1 MKVIVRWLQD
11 LFIPSAISLVVP
23 LALMSLNRWVE
34 ISGWKQSYQLALLH
48 SSWKCFALTNTSFS
62 LCSELDTDK
71 KVGSPSL
78 TSEQMAPRGQLVF
91 AVGIGALLFVPVFK
105 SLTGLP
111 PYLGMLLGLGTLWLL
126 TDAIHYGETG
136 RQQLKVPQ
144 ALSRID
150 TQGVLFFL
158 GILLSVGR
166 WVLLELLATPICS
179 STFRSLNTHATKV
192 DGHYLVA
199 LFSVCYLILLK

>member
-1 MKVIVRWLQD
+1 LPWTN
-11 LFIPSAISLVVP
+11 ISF
-23 LALMSLNRWVE
+23 S
-34 ISGWKQSYQLALLH
+34 
-48 SSWKCFALTNTSFS
+48 S

-71 KVGSPSL
+71 KVSAPSL

-136 RQQLKVPQ
+136 RQKLKVPQ

-179 STFRSLNTHATKV
+179 STFRSLSTHATKV
-192 DGHYLVA
+192 DGPYLVA
-199 LFSVCYLILLK
+199 FFCLLPYTTQIG

>member
-1 MKVIVRWLQD
+1 
-11 LFIPSAISLVVP
+11 
-23 LALMSLNRWVE
+23 
-34 ISGWKQSYQLALLH
+34 
-48 SSWKCFALTNTSFS
+48 
-62 LCSELDTDK
+62 
-71 KVGSPSL
+71 
-78 TSEQMAPRGQLVF
+78 MAPRGQLVF

-136 RQQLKVPQ
+136 RQKLKVPQ

-179 STFRSLNTHATKV
+179 STFSSLSTHATKV
-192 DGHYLVA
+192 DGPYLVA
-199 LFSVCYLILLK
+199 FFLFVTFYYSNRMKILRVCKRTWRSYDQSIPESFGANLDFLWIIEVHQRWAIRRPHRSSPKKIVLMTIEPTMHKVHSLLNTWCLFGVRS

>member
-1 MKVIVRWLQD
+1 
-11 LFIPSAISLVVP
+11 
-23 LALMSLNRWVE
+23 
-34 ISGWKQSYQLALLH
+34 
-48 SSWKCFALTNTSFS
+48 
-62 LCSELDTDK
+62 
-71 KVGSPSL
+71 
-78 TSEQMAPRGQLVF
+78 MAPRGQLVF

-166 WVLLELLATPICS
+166 WVLLELLATPVCS
-179 STFRSLNTHATKV
+179 NNVRSLSTHATKV
-192 DGHYLVA
+192 DGPYLVA
-199 LFSVCYLILLK
+199 FCCLLPYTSQIRSGWNFVHLQTYLKKLGSINPRNFWS